1 MFAPVWATRLS
12 RKPHSLWPWLDCLA
26 ADMPFRVGSM
36 PQESYD
42 YDLLVIGSGPAG
54 KRAAI
59 QGAKLEKR
67 VAVVERTTVLGGVSV
82 NLGTIPSKTLRE
94 AALELSGYRSREFY
108 GASYTVKQNITMQ
121 DLLVRTNKVIHHE
134 IDVTRHQLMRNGV
147 EVIPA
152 AASFAGPDT
161 VRLDYSDGSTSRTVK
176 AQSIVIACGTDTT
189 RDSHVPFDGTHI
201 FTSDEVMQLDRL
213 PRTLA
218 VVGAGVIGCEYAS
231 IFAALGVRVTLI
243 DKRDRLLPF
252 VDHEIVDE
260 FCHHLR
266 EDRVTLRLNESVG
279 RLEIIEDEHGPR
291 VRLHLDSGKTIITEK
306 ALYSVGRTGATSKLN
321 LAEAGLTADNRG
333 RLVVDEHYRTQ
344 VPGIYAVGDMIGF
357 PALAS
362 TSMEQGR
369 LAVCDAFGVKAQ
381 SVPER
386 FPYGIYAVPEIS
398 MVGRNEEELSEAATP
413 YEIGKARYKEIARGQ
428 ILGDVTGLLKLIFH
442 SETRQLL
449 GVHIIGEGASEL
461 IHIGQAVLS
470 FDGKIDYFIETV
482 FNYPTL
488 AECYKVA
495 AFDGINRLGIFEE
508 EVSSV

>member
-1 MFAPVWATRLS
+1 M
-12 RKPHSLWPWLDCLA
+12 
-26 ADMPFRVGSM
+26 
-36 PQESYD
+36 
-42 YDLLVIGSGPAG
+42 
-54 KRAAI
+54 
-59 QGAKLEKR
+59 
-67 VAVVERTTVLGGVSV
+67 
-82 NLGTIPSKTLRE
+82 
-94 AALELSGYRSREFY
+94 
-108 GASYTVKQNITMQ
+108 
-121 DLLVRTNKVIHHE
+121 
-134 IDVTRHQLMRNGV
+134 
-147 EVIPA
+147 
-152 AASFAGPDT
+152 
-161 VRLDYSDGSTSRTVK
+161 
-176 AQSIVIACGTDTT
+176 
-189 RDSHVPFDGTHI
+189 
-201 FTSDEVMQLDRL
+201 
-213 PRTLA
+213 
-218 VVGAGVIGCEYAS
+218 IGCEYAS

-266 EDRVTLRLNESVG
+266 ENRVTLRLSESVG
-279 RLEIIEDEHGPR
+279 RLEIIEDEHGSR
-291 VRLHLDSGKTIITEK
+291 VRLHLDSGKAIIAEK

-321 LAEAGLTADNRG
+321 LAEAGLTPDSRG

-344 VPGIYAVGDMIGF
+344 IPGIYAVGDMIGF

-369 LAVCDAFGVKAQ
+369 LAVCHAFGVKAQ

-398 MVGRNEEELSEAATP
+398 MVGKNEEELTEASIP

-470 FDGKIDYFIETV
+470 FGGKIDYFIETV

-508 EVSSV
+508 EVIDATATA